1 MVDVSRTES
10 HVNRCAEIEKQ
21 MRDKPKV
28 TRTDL
33 RNILIEWQCEEIS
46 EQQVLK
52 WADQYFPD
60 EIEFEDWEGN
70 DDQSVS
76 NEIMASLDSLGM
88 NLVIKEDI
96 PLYLEF
102 LKIPIGEF
110 EQGYSKWKEAL
121 SNIDY
126 ERRKKLL
133 RGHPVYA
140 DFCK

>member
-1 MVDVSRTES
+1 MS
-10 HVNRCAEIEKQ
+10 
-21 MRDKPKV
+21 DKPKV
-28 TRTDL
+28 SRDD
-33 RNILIEWQCEEIS
+33 LIEILTKWESDQLS
-46 EQQVLK
+46 EQEIID

-96 PLYLEF
+96 PIYIEF
-102 LKIPIGEF
+102 LKTPVGEF
-110 EQGYSKWKEAL
+110 EQGYSKWRDEL
-121 SNIDY
+121 SEIDI
-126 ERRKKLL
+126 ENRMKLL
-133 RGHPVYA
+133 KKNPIYT